1 MYDTLLEVTK
11 NVTIL
16 DIKINGNVLQN
27 FDGQLKKIYLKVL
40 IYIIKALKV
49 LIRDTLFSIKVYFSK
64 ISKNLQKC
72 T

>member
-40 IYIIKALKV
+40 IYIIKALAV
-49 LIRDTLFSIKVYFSK
+49 
-64 ISKNLQKC
+64 
-72 T
+72 